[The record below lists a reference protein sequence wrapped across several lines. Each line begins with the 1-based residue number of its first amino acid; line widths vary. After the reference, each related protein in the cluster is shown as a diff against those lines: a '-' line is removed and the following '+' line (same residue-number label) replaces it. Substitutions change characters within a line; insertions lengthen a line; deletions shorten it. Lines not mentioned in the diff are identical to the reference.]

1 MELCIWNIIWGEAVQ
16 VDPDNYVPAQVK
28 AQVKQQLFNSDIEN
42 LDNVSRLLNLF
53 SVVLMTNEV

>member
-1 MELCIWNIIWGEAVQ
+1 M
-16 VDPDNYVPAQVK
+16 DPDNYVPAQVK